1 MSWQSICSFM
11 KGAGGYNFVIAS
23 GAQGARGFNR
33 GARGVSRA
41 ASSTF
46 RAFAALGLAVLAAR
60 VDAAPARPAPG
71 LPAPTGIIVNVSSE
85 PQLQAAV
92 AQLQSNTTIL
102 IAPGSYT
109 LTSTLYING
118 TFSNIAVRGSS
129 GNADDVVLRGP
140 GMTNAA
146 YGNVPFGIWT
156 GGNVQNVLIANLT
169 IRDLYYHP
177 IILNA
182 GTQSPRVYNV
192 RLVNAGQQFIKS
204 NPDGAGGG
212 VNNGLVE
219 YAVIE
224 YDSTSRDD
232 YTNGVDVHTG
242 QNWIIRHSL
251 FRNIRAPQGQLAGPA
266 VLMWNG
272 SSNSI
277 VEANTFIDCQREIA
291 IGLIDRESPHDHAGG
306 IVRNNFIYRRSAVT
320 GDVAI
325 GVFDSPGTQVL
336 HNTVL
341 IAGGGYPNAIEYRFA
356 GSSSVLIANNLLD
369 SAIQAR
375 DGAAAMAVGNC
386 TQASPALFVNAAS
399 GDLHLA
405 PTASVAIDKVMVRAS
420 ASTDWDGQ
428 ARPIGMSAD
437 IGADE
442 YSSPTTPSGPVS
454 IRIVP

>member
-1 MSWQSICSFM
+1 MSWQSVCSFM
-11 KGAGGYNFVIAS
+11 KDSGRYDSVIAP
-23 GAQGARGFNR
+23 GARGFNR
-33 GARGVSRA
+33 GARGFSRA
-41 ASSTF
+41 PSSAF
-46 RAFAALGLAVLAAR
+46 RALAALGLALLATR
-60 VDAAPARPAPG
+60 VESAPARPAPG
-71 LPAPTGIIVNVSSE
+71 LPAPAGTIVTVSSE

-109 LTSTLYING
+109 LTSTLYVNG
-118 TFSNIAVRGSS
+118 TFSNIAIRGSS

-177 IILNA
+177 IIFNA

-212 VNNGLVE
+212 VNTGLVE

-291 IGLIDRESPHDHAGG
+291 LGLIDRQSPHDHTGG
-306 IVRNNFIYRRSAVT
+306 IVRNNFIYRRSAVA

-325 GVFDSPGTQVL
+325 GVFDSPGAQVL

-341 IAGGGYPNAIEYRFA
+341 MGGGGYPNAIEYRFA
-356 GSSSVLIANNLLD
+356 GSASVLIANNLLD

-386 TQASPALFVNAAS
+386 TQASPALFVNAAG

-405 PTASVAIDKVMVRAS
+405 ATAAVAIDKVMVRAN

-442 YSSPTTPSGPVS
+442 FSSPTTPTAPVS
-454 IRIVP
+454 IRIVGL

>member
-1 MSWQSICSFM
+1 
-11 KGAGGYNFVIAS
+11 
-23 GAQGARGFNR
+23 
-33 GARGVSRA
+33 
-41 ASSTF
+41 
-46 RAFAALGLAVLAAR
+46 
-60 VDAAPARPAPG
+60 
-71 LPAPTGIIVNVSSE
+71 
-85 PQLQAAV
+85 
-92 AQLQSNTTIL
+92 
-102 IAPGSYT
+102 
-109 LTSTLYING
+109 
-118 TFSNIAVRGSS
+118 
-129 GNADDVVLRGP
+129 
-140 GMTNAA
+140 MTNAA

-177 IILNA
+177 IIFNA

-291 IGLIDRESPHDHAGG
+291 LGLIDRRIAARSHAAGS
-306 IVRNNFIYRRSAVT
+306 FATTSS
-320 GDVAI
+320 I
-325 GVFDSPGTQVL
+325 GVPPWRETWPSACSTRP
-336 HNTVL
+336 
-341 IAGGGYPNAIEYRFA
+341 APRF
-356 GSSSVLIANNLLD
+356 
-369 SAIQAR
+369 
-375 DGAAAMAVGNC
+375 C
-386 TQASPALFVNAAS
+386 T
-399 GDLHLA
+399 
-405 PTASVAIDKVMVRAS
+405 TRC
-420 ASTDWDGQ
+420 
-428 ARPIGMSAD
+428 
-437 IGADE
+437 
-442 YSSPTTPSGPVS
+442 
-454 IRIVP
+454 

>member
-341 IAGGGYPNAIEYRFA
+341 IAGGGYPNAI
-356 GSSSVLIANNLLD
+356 D
-369 SAIQAR
+369 
-375 DGAAAMAVGNC
+375 
-386 TQASPALFVNAAS
+386 
-399 GDLHLA
+399 
-405 PTASVAIDKVMVRAS
+405 TASRDPR
-420 ASTDWDGQ
+420 
-428 ARPIGMSAD
+428 RC
-437 IGADE
+437 
-442 YSSPTTPSGPVS
+442 
-454 IRIVP
+454 